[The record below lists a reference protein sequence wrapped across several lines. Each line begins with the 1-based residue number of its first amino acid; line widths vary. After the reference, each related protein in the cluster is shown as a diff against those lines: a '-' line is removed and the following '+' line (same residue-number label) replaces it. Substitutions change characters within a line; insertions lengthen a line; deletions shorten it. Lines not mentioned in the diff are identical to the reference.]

1 MADPQTSREWTIRR
15 SEKGEDGYFE
25 LRWSPFFKAD
35 KYRIATSTPALGG
48 IVELYWRD
56 RAGALNQFG
65 LQRSWY
71 GGIRS
76 TVRERSDPALERDP
90 RRLAILE
97 AHKDEIYYRYSL
109 TESSDDMDD
118 VMYFLMETLFPG
130 AHSVPHSGRYEHIW
144 LREVEPE
151 ELLHK

>member
-1 MADPQTSREWTIRR
+1 MPGSSPSRDWNIRS
-15 SEKGEDGYFE
+15 SEKDDDGFFE
-25 LRWSPFFKAD
+25 VRWSPFIRAD
-35 KYRIATSTPALGG
+35 KYRITSSAPALGG

-56 RAGALNQFG
+56 LAGALNQFG

-71 GGIRS
+71 GGVRA
-76 TVRERSDPALERDP
+76 TLRERCDPELERDP

-97 AHKDEIYYRYSL
+97 AHKNEIYYRYTLS
-109 TESSDDMDD
+109 ESSADMDD

-130 AHSVPHSGRYEHIW
+130 ADAVAHSGRYQHIH
-144 LREVEPE
+144 LREIEPE